1 MKWKKG
7 TKSTGERGRVRTDLT
22 IQIGRAAREARQRLG
37 LTQEDV
43 AERVRITAEVY
54 GRIER
59 GDMLPATP
67 TLKRI
72 CGVLGISADS
82 LIGLT
87 GPEAPQT
94 RPSPEEAL
102 TPDVRRLLRVVRTL
116 DPGQL
121 AVFRGTAAGFLRL
134 KKRRQ
139 RQQHKHDKS
148 QGAIT

>member
-1 MKWKKG
+1 MKGKKG
-7 TKSTGERGRVRTDLT
+7 TKSPGERGRVRSDLT
-22 IQIGRAAREARQRLG
+22 IQIGRAAREARRRVG

-43 AERVRITAEVY
+43 AERVGITAEVY
-54 GRIER
+54 GRVER

-67 TLKRI
+67 RLKRI
-72 CGVLGISADS
+72 CAVLGTSADS
-82 LIGLT
+82 LIGFT
-87 GPEAPQT
+87 EQEASQT

-116 DPGQL
+116 APVQL
-121 AVFRGTAAGFLRL
+121 AVLKGTAAGFLRL

-139 RQQHKHDKS
+139 RQQRKHDKS

>member
-1 MKWKKG
+1 MKGKKG
-7 TKSTGERGRVRTDLT
+7 TKSTGERRRVRTDLT
-22 IQIGRAAREARQRLG
+22 IQIGRAAREARQRLE

-43 AERVRITAEVY
+43 AERVGITAEVY
-54 GRIER
+54 GRMER

-67 TLKRI
+67 RLKKI
-72 CGVLGISADS
+72 SAVLGISADS

-94 RPSPEEAL
+94 QQSPEEAL

-116 DPGQL
+116 DPVQL
-121 AVFRGTAAGFLRL
+121 AVLKGTAAGFLRL

-139 RQQHKHDKS
+139 RQQRTHDKS